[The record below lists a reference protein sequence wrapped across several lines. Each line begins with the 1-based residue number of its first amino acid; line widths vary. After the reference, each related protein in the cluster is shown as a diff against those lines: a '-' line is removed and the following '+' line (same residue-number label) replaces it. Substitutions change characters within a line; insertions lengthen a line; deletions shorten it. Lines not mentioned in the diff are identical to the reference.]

1 MPIFL
6 LLAAQAAAA
15 GPPAAPP
22 PPVRAQALANLA
34 SYVEGGDMPAAVAAQ
49 GRLDARVHFE
59 LAIDPRGRVTA
70 CRITASGGI
79 AALDAATCRIMR
91 ARARFRPA
99 RDAAGNAVADTAASS
114 IRWFLP

>member
-6 LLAAQAAAA
+6 LLAAQAAAT
-15 GPPAAPP
+15 GP

-59 LAIDPRGRVTA
+59 LAIDPLGRVTA